1 MQHRLAAALRDKM
14 PELRGRMEQD
24 VVLRS
29 ITWFRVGGPA
39 EILFHPEDLE
49 DLSYFLQQLPPAIPI
64 TVIGLCSNLLVRDGG
79 IPGIVIKLG
88 RGFGEIA
95 VEDGHRIRAGA
106 GVPDTKVAR
115 GAADAGIA
123 GLEFLR
129 GIPGGVG
136 GLLRMNGGSYGVE
149 TKDILIE
156 VKAINRAGKEVV
168 LSHEDMN
175 FSYRHSGAPD
185 DLIFIEGLFQG
196 KPGDPDVIRTTMK
209 GITEARE
216 DSQPVKSRTGGS
228 TFKNPE
234 GQKAWQLVDAAGCR
248 GLRIGGAQVSEKH
261 CNFLINTGD
270 ASAADLEELGETV
283 RSRVREN
290 SGVELEWEI
299 RRIGVPA
306 IELED

>member
-1 MQHRLAAALRDKM
+1 MQHGLAAALRDRM
-14 PELRGRMEQD
+14 PQLRGRMEQD
-24 VVLRS
+24 VPLRS

-39 EILFHPEDLE
+39 EILFHPDDIE
-49 DLSYFLQQLPPAIPI
+49 DLSYFLRQLPPMIPI
-64 TVIGLCSNLLVRDGG
+64 TVIGLCSNLLVREGG
-79 IPGIVIKLG
+79 IPGIVIRLG
-88 RGFGEIA
+88 RGFAAIA

-115 GAADAGIA
+115 SAADAGIA
-123 GLEFLR
+123 GLAFLR
-129 GIPGGVG
+129 GIPGGIG

-149 TKDILIE
+149 TRDILIE
-156 VKAINRAGKEVV
+156 VKALDRAGNEIR
-168 LSHEDMN
+168 LSLQDMKY
-175 FSYRHSGAPD
+175 SYRHSGAPG

-196 KPGDPDVIRTTMK
+196 KPGDPDVIRAEMK

-216 DSQPVKSRTGGS
+216 DSQPIKSRTGGS

-234 GQKAWQLVDAAGCR
+234 GQKAWQLIDAAGCR

-270 ASAADLEELGETV
+270 ATATDLEELGETV
-283 RSRVREN
+283 RRRVLEN

-299 RRIGVPA
+299 RRIGIPG
-306 IELED
+306 IELEE